1 MVSACSNSVSEVIPA
16 AGTTTLYQRNP
27 AEAAVCKIH
36 MFEAVPTTLSSLPA
50 NPYLKKRSRQVP

>member
-36 MFEAVPTTLSSLPA
+36 MFEAVRTTTIEFTCQSLI
-50 NPYLKKRSRQVP
+50 

>member
-1 MVSACSNSVSEVIPA
+1 MLVQTVSEGIHA

-36 MFEAVPTTLSSLPA
+36 MFEAVPTTTIEFTCQSLI
-50 NPYLKKRSRQVP
+50 